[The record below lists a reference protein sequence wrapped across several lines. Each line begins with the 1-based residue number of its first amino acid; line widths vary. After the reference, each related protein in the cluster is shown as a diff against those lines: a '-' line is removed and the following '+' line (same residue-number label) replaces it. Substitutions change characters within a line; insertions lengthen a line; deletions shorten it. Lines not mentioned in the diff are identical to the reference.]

1 MTAPYASGKR
11 WTIHHA
17 DALEWLATHPDN
29 TFDIVAT
36 DSPYS
41 INTKSDGYGK
51 LNPWADHLNA
61 AHWYTAWIRECRRT
75 LTDRGALWTAMNW
88 RSQVPFTKAAC
99 DLRWSIESML
109 VWNKDWIGPGGP
121 SGLRPSYE
129 LLALWLRE
137 NGQVHDRGLSDVQ
150 TFPWSAFKPS
160 GHPAEKPV
168 DLLRFCIRA
177 VAHEGIRHVADPFT
191 GSGSTG
197 VAAMLEGHTFAG
209 CEIDEAWCEVAAK
222 RLTDAEAEDRQVP
235 AFKVKPKPIEQT
247 GVWAGLRRV

>member
-1 MTAPYASGKR
+1 MTPYATGKR
-11 WTIHHA
+11 WTIYNA
-17 DALEWLATHPDN
+17 DCLDWFATVPES

-61 AHWYTAWIRECRRT
+61 ALWYTTWIREARRV
-75 LTDRGALWTAMNW
+75 LTPTGALWACLNW

-109 VWNKDWIGPGGP
+109 VWDKDWIGPGGP

-129 LLALWLRE
+129 LVALWLRE
-137 NGQVHDRGLSDVQ
+137 RGQVHDRGLPDVQ
-150 TFPWSAFKPS
+150 TFLWSAFKPS

-168 DLLRFCIRA
+168 PLLRFCINA
-177 VAHEGIRHVADPFT
+177 VAHEGVRHVADPFM
-191 GSGSTG
+191 GSASTG
-197 VAAMLEGHTFAG
+197 EAALLDGHTFTG
-209 CEIDEAWCEVAAK
+209 CEIDEAWCESSAK
-222 RLTDAEAEDRQVP
+222 RLAEVEKLESQVP
-235 AFKVKPKPIEQT
+235 MFKVRRAKGEQLSLS
-247 GVWAGLRRV
+247 GSKG